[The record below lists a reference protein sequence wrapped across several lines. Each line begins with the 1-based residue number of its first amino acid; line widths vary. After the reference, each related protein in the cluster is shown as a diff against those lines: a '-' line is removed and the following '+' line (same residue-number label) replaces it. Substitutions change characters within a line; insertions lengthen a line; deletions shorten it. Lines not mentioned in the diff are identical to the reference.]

1 MSFSAPFQHELK
13 MEASRLEI
21 AELWAKANPSSAV
34 KNYNKGRQDRLSGAG
49 CLSANGSY
57 LDGWYSV
64 KGSK

>member
-1 MSFSAPFQHELK
+1 MSFSAPLQHELK
-13 MEASRLEI
+13 MEASRLRV
-21 AELWAKANPSSAV
+21 AELWAKLHPSRESLAFDQ
-34 KNYNKGRQDRLSGAG
+34 GRRDRLNGAG